1 MQVIPAGAWLTSGE
15 KTLLTLAGRHRRT
28 VFSSFL
34 ALSGWTPATPEIH
47 PVLVRLHALT
57 THKNPRCWTHLD
69 EAAKLLLI
77 LRVVSRSLWRTLIGA
92 GTPEKTALGCRLF
105 LSHAGACSLFLRGCA
120 FSAWGGKRLASAVKA
135 ERNHHGRDR
144 RRHALGHV
152 RGLCS
157 GAAHHAGKPVV

>member
-1 MQVIPAGAWLTSGE
+1 ATDARSFPL
-15 KTLLTLAGRHRRT
+15 
-28 VFSSFL
+28 FL

-47 PVLVRLHALT
+47 PAPVRLTPDHPQKSTVLDA
-57 THKNPRCWTHLD
+57 PD

-77 LRVVSRSLWRTLIGA
+77 LRVVSRSLWRTLTGA

-157 GAAHHAGKPVV
+157 GGCASRR

>member
-1 MQVIPAGAWLTSGE
+1 MLDAP
-15 KTLLTLAGRHRRT
+15 
-28 VFSSFL
+28 
-34 ALSGWTPATPEIH
+34 
-47 PVLVRLHALT
+47 
-57 THKNPRCWTHLD
+57 D

-77 LRVVSRSLWRTLIGA
+77 LRVVSRSLWRTLTGA

-157 GAAHHAGKPVV
+157 RGCTTRR

>member
-1 MQVIPAGAWLTSGE
+1 MANS
-15 KTLLTLAGRHRRT
+15 
-28 VFSSFL
+28 
-34 ALSGWTPATPEIH
+34 
-47 PVLVRLHALT
+47 
-57 THKNPRCWTHLD
+57 D
-69 EAAKLLLI
+69 
-77 LRVVSRSLWRTLIGA
+77 GA